1 MLPAVFLTLR
11 KRPQFYLIRMATAVS
26 TLRHESSHAAPHE
39 ADPAHEVFDL
49 VDDTGAVIGQEAR
62 AVVHKLGLLHRAG
75 AVLLLLQLLLLPA
88 CCCLAFWTAGAG
100 AYCAMQFMCLFL
112 IRKVAC

>member
-1 MLPAVFLTLR
+1 
-11 KRPQFYLIRMATAVS
+11 MAN
-26 TLRHESSHAAPHE
+26 SSSSNHAAPHE

-75 AVLLLLQLLLLPA
+75 EDAQQLQLLSSASSCMCIAAHIESDACWPLL
-88 CCCLAFWTAGAG
+88 CLL
-100 AYCAMQFMCLFL
+100 MQFMCLF
-112 IRKVAC
+112 